1 MLTATV
7 SDGCRAAAARV
18 VLVTIAS
25 QPPATR
31 PQCLPW
37 RRAETR
43 HSTQKLSNGAPSC
56 SSNYACSCARPFGP
70 SWHQYGAL
78 KLTSLYP
85 CYAGS
90 FTLGRQI
97 HCFEAC
103 SLPFASA
110 LPHMPIPCETAE
122 SWLSSAAAF
131 STVTTL
137 SPFHHHHCLHL
148 HRPHRL
154 HPPMREGVGGQ
165 RGPPPMHTT
174 EVAIWR
180 YMAIH
185 GDTWR

>member
-1 MLTATV
+1 MQTATV

-25 QPPATR
+25 QPAATR

-37 RRAETR
+37 RCAETR
-43 HSTQKLSNGAPSC
+43 HSTQKLSNGSPSC
-56 SSNYACSCARPFGP
+56 SSNYASNCARPFGP

-97 HCFEAC
+97 LCFETC

-110 LPHMPIPCETAE
+110 FPPANPLRNRAE

-137 SPFHHHHCLHL
+137 SPLHHHHCLHL

-154 HPPMREGVGGQ
+154 RTPMREGVGGQ
-165 RGPPPMHTT
+165 RAPPPVRTT
-174 EVAIWR
+174 KMAIWR
-180 YMAIH
+180 NMAIH
-185 GDTWR
+185 SDT